1 MWAIRPAEYLVGC
14 LFWNCMTVDE
24 RIKLSFLLIVYF
36 LISFYSTMQYPVPSS
51 RQIFSTINLEGLI
64 PQTRVWV
71 SQENSL
77 RGSFGLSALFYN
89 VLLKSC
95 FNTGDLFISE
105 GWAGFGGENLKKIE
119 NFGGEKSGG
128 GFKL

>member
-1 MWAIRPAEYLVGC
+1 
-14 LFWNCMTVDE
+14 MTVDE

-64 PQTRVWV
+64 PQTRV

-105 GWAGFGGENLKKIE
+105 G
-119 NFGGEKSGG
+119 
-128 GFKL
+128 

>member
-1 MWAIRPAEYLVGC
+1 
-14 LFWNCMTVDE
+14 
-24 RIKLSFLLIVYF
+24 
-36 LISFYSTMQYPVPSS
+36 MQYPVPSS

-64 PQTRVWV
+64 PQTRV

-128 GFKL
+128 GFKLGGGGLSYNTPLIKSKIYLK

>member
-1 MWAIRPAEYLVGC
+1 
-14 LFWNCMTVDE
+14 
-24 RIKLSFLLIVYF
+24 
-36 LISFYSTMQYPVPSS
+36 MQYPVPSS

-64 PQTRVWV
+64 PQTRV

-105 GWAGFGGENLKKIE
+105 GWAGFGGENLKKID
-119 NFGGEKSGG
+119 FPGVTLRQIPPDWLKQDFS
-128 GFKL
+128 KTL

>member
-1 MWAIRPAEYLVGC
+1 
-14 LFWNCMTVDE
+14 
-24 RIKLSFLLIVYF
+24 
-36 LISFYSTMQYPVPSS
+36 MQYPVLSS

-71 SQENSL
+71 YQENWL

-95 FNTGDLFISE
+95 SNTGDLFISK
-105 GWAGFGGENLKKIE
+105 GWAGFGGENLKKMKILGVK
-119 NFGGEKSGG
+119 NLGG
-128 GFKL
+128 GG

>member
-1 MWAIRPAEYLVGC
+1 
-14 LFWNCMTVDE
+14 
-24 RIKLSFLLIVYF
+24 
-36 LISFYSTMQYPVPSS
+36 MQYPVPSS

-64 PQTRVWV
+64 PQTRV

-95 FNTGDLFISE
+95 LILETFLLVK
-105 GWAGFGGENLKKIE
+105 GEPGLVVKI
-119 NFGGEKSGG
+119 
-128 GFKL
+128 

>member
-1 MWAIRPAEYLVGC
+1 
-14 LFWNCMTVDE
+14 
-24 RIKLSFLLIVYF
+24 
-36 LISFYSTMQYPVPSS
+36 MQYPVPSS

-64 PQTRVWV
+64 PQTRV

-105 GWAGFGGENLKKIE
+105 GWAGFGGENWKKSKILGVK
-119 NFGGEKSGG
+119 NLG
-128 GFKL
+128 GF